1 MKGILTKVVS
11 NDSHVF
17 FFNQKQGFFT
27 LLTVLLLVTSFSDQ
41 QPSSSK
47 SYFKGNIFYS
57 FLAFG
62 EGNSLC
68 RIRPKH
74 ILNAA
79 LSRIN

>member
-1 MKGILTKVVS
+1 MKGIITKVVS
-11 NDSHVF
+11 DNRHVF
-17 FFNQKQGFFT
+17 FLKQKQGFFT

-41 QPSSSK
+41 QPSSSR

-57 FLAFG
+57 FLVFS

-74 ILNAA
+74 ILNVA